1 MNRCEQE
8 LAQLKNYQAILQK
21 NLQKL
26 AEELGRLSKNN
37 NHDDIF
43 VLVVSR
49 RMIEIIM
56 QEICKDIGLDCQ
68 NNMVG
73 TMLSKF
79 REKSNK
85 IIPNIVP
92 SNVYLAMEFIN
103 GLSLPGAH
111 VNPYDPD
118 DIKLVLT
125 SLEKVLRWYVVTYKK
140 WGEPNPN
147 LIGFENLIDFNSK
160 GELKIEISR
169 LPKAASNQF
178 VGREKELNQITQHF
192 ENKDKIGIVGLI
204 GDGGFGKSALTERW
218 VLGIEKKGF
227 GGLKRILAWSF
238 YSQGSHQRTF
248 SSSQDF
254 FVKALPFFGFERE
267 IPQDEV
273 DKARALVE
281 CLNKQA
287 GLLILD
293 GLEPLQQTPD
303 IGGEINDIGI
313 KELLVQLRYARQSKS
328 FILIS
333 SRQEIVEL
341 KNREDYQEL
350 KLNNLDI
357 EDGVKLLE
365 ILEIKG
371 TREEYLEVSKDLQ
384 GHALSLVLLA
394 MLLKQHKRGDI
405 RYAKELPPLE
415 TDQKWGGHAK
425 RVLSYYN
432 TLLSDNERR
441 FMYCLGL
448 FDRPI
453 HWKEKN
459 ALFKNAPYAK
469 PLKNLTDL
477 EWQDLQNA
485 LEIKGLLLKDSNQKA
500 QRLQWDTHALIRQ
513 YFSIQFEKNDKKT
526 FQESHRVLFEYFQSV
541 PDKNQPDTLEEL
553 APLYRAVVHG
563 CLAGEFQKT
572 LYEVYLGRI
581 LRGEEYYSLK
591 KLGAYSQDLIA
602 IAAFFSQDWLQ
613 PVDLSTEN
621 QAWLLAEASYC
632 LMSLGRLADAVA
644 PREAATKLAVK
655 SSNYEQ
661 AASSSGSLVD
671 LLLPIGR
678 LIDAEHAA
686 KQTIEYAE
694 KTDNKFRQM
703 VSYRK
708 LATVLHQQG
717 KLIESQQIFEKAE
730 NLQKENQPNHPY
742 LYSVQGAYYCALLLD
757 LATDDQQRKLILERA
772 NYALT
777 ISKRNNWL
785 LDISFDYLTFAKT
798 YQALQQIDEAQTHF
812 NLAIQG
818 IQNAK
823 KVEFFPEFYLSRA
836 LFYLEQ
842 NQLDS
847 CKADVETANQII
859 ERCGMK
865 LYATDA
871 ALLQSRYYLK
881 KDDRPQATYFCDLA
895 DQLIDET
902 DYHLRSPA
910 LAHLKSQLK

>member
-1 MNRCEQE
+1 M
-8 LAQLKNYQAILQK
+8 
-21 NLQKL
+21 
-26 AEELGRLSKNN
+26 
-37 NHDDIF
+37 
-43 VLVVSR
+43 
-49 RMIEIIM
+49 
-56 QEICKDIGLDCQ
+56 
-68 NNMVG
+68 
-73 TMLSKF
+73 
-79 REKSNK
+79 
-85 IIPNIVP
+85 
-92 SNVYLAMEFIN
+92 
-103 GLSLPGAH
+103 
-111 VNPYDPD
+111 
-118 DIKLVLT
+118 
-125 SLEKVLRWYVVTYKK
+125 
-140 WGEPNPN
+140 
-147 LIGFENLIDFNSK
+147 
-160 GELKIEISR
+160 SR
-169 LPKAASNQF
+169 LPEPASNQF
-178 VGREKELNQITQHF
+178 VGREKELEKINQHF
-192 ENKDKIGIVGLI
+192 ENKDKIGIMGLI

-218 VLGIEKKGF
+218 VLEIEKQGF
-227 GGLKRILAWSF
+227 GGLKRIFAWSF

-254 FVKALPFFGFERE
+254 FAKALPFFGFEKD

-425 RVLSYYN
+425 RVLSYYD

-448 FDRPI
+448 FDRPM

-459 ALFKNAPYAK
+459 ALFKNALYAK
-469 PLKNLTDL
+469 PLKNLADL

-526 FQESHRVLFEYFQSV
+526 FQDSHRVLFDYFQSV
-541 PDKNQPDTLEEL
+541 PDKNKPDTLEEL

-563 CLAGEFQKT
+563 CLAGEFQKARKD
-572 LYEVYLGRI
+572 VYIERI
-581 LRGEEYYSLK
+581 LRGGEEAYSLK

-602 IAAFFSQDWLQ
+602 IAAFFPHGWLQ
-613 PVDLSTEN
+613 PVDLSIEE
-621 QAWLLAEASYC
+621 QAFLLLVASFC
-632 LMSLGRLADAVA
+632 LMSLGRLAESIA
-644 PREAATKLAVK
+644 PCEISIELLVK
-655 SSNYEQ
+655 SNNYKQ
-661 AASSSGSLVD
+661 AANSAKSLVD
-671 LLLPIGR
+671 LLILVGQ
-678 LIDAEHAA
+678 LTDAERVA
-686 KQTIEYAE
+686 KQLIEY
-694 KTDNKFRQM
+694 T
-703 VSYRK
+703 
-708 LATVLHQQG
+708 G
-717 KLIESQQIFEKAE
+717 K
-730 NLQKENQPNHPY
+730 N
-742 LYSVQGAYYCALLLD
+742 
-757 LATDDQQRKLILERA
+757 
-772 NYALT
+772 
-777 ISKRNNWL
+777 
-785 LDISFDYLTFAKT
+785 
-798 YQALQQIDEAQTHF
+798 
-812 NLAIQG
+812 
-818 IQNAK
+818 
-823 KVEFFPEFYLSRA
+823 
-836 LFYLEQ
+836 
-842 NQLDS
+842 
-847 CKADVETANQII
+847 
-859 ERCGMK
+859 
-865 LYATDA
+865 
-871 ALLQSRYYLK
+871 
-881 KDDRPQATYFCDLA
+881 
-895 DQLIDET
+895 
-902 DYHLRSPA
+902 
-910 LAHLKSQLK
+910 

>member
-1 MNRCEQE
+1 MNNDELLE
-8 LAQLKNYQAILQK
+8 LAYEKLAFLEKEAILAIDASAKFKYEYEIKQLKENIETR
-21 NLQKL
+21 NL
-26 AEELGRLSKNN
+26 A
-37 NHDDIF
+37 
-43 VLVVSR
+43 
-49 RMIEIIM
+49 
-56 QEICKDIGLDCQ
+56 GL
-68 NNMVG
+68 
-73 TMLSKF
+73 
-79 REKSNK
+79 
-85 IIPNIVP
+85 
-92 SNVYLAMEFIN
+92 
-103 GLSLPGAH
+103 
-111 VNPYDPD
+111 
-118 DIKLVLT
+118 
-125 SLEKVLRWYVVTYKK
+125 
-140 WGEPNPN
+140 
-147 LIGFENLIDFNSK
+147 ENLL
-160 GELKIEISR
+160 GLREGLREELKIEISR

-178 VGREKELNQITQHF
+178 VGRENELNQITQHF

-218 VLGIEKKGF
+218 VLEIKEKGF

-254 FVKALPFFGFERE
+254 FAKALPFFGFEKE

-350 KLNNLDI
+350 KLNNLEI
-357 EDGVKLLE
+357 EDGANLLT

-425 RVLSYYN
+425 RVLSYYD

-448 FDRPI
+448 FDRPM

-469 PLKNLTDL
+469 PLKNLDDDD
-477 EWQDLQNA
+477 WQDFQNM
-485 LEIKGLLLKDSNQKA
+485 LEIKGLLLKDSNQKG
-500 QRLQWDTHALIRQ
+500 QRIQWDTHALIRQ
-513 YFSIQFEKNDKKT
+513 YFSIQFEQNDKKT
-526 FQESHRVLFEYFQSV
+526 FQDSHRVLFDYFQSV
-541 PDKNQPDTLEEL
+541 PQKDQPDTLEEL

-563 CLAGEFQKT
+563 CLAREYLKA
-572 LYEVYLGRI
+572 LSEVYQERI
-581 LRGEEYYSLK
+581 LRGEEYYSLYK
-591 KLGAYSQDLIA
+591 FGTHSQDLTA
-602 IAAFFSQDWLQ
+602 IAAFFPHGWLQ
-613 PVDLSTEN
+613 PVDLPIEN
-621 QAWLLAEASYC
+621 QAWLLSVASFC

-644 PREAATKLAVK
+644 PSEATTKLFLK
-655 SSNYEQ
+655 LDTYEQ
-661 AASSSGSLVD
+661 SANSSENLVD

-686 KQTIEYAE
+686 KQTIDYAK
-694 KTDNKFRQM
+694 KTDDKLRQM
-703 VSYRK
+703 ISYSK
-708 LATVLHQQG
+708 LAVVLHRRG
-717 KLIESQQIFEKAE
+717 KLIESQQLFEKAE
-730 NLQKENQPNHPY
+730 DLQKEVQPNYPY
-742 LYSVQGAYYCALLLD
+742 LYSIAGAWYCGLLLD
-757 LATDDQQRKLILERA
+757 LAIDDQQRKQILERA
-772 NYALT
+772 KIVSQWNIA
-777 ISKRNNWL
+777 NNAAL
-785 LDISFDYLTFAKT
+785 LDFAFNYLTLAKT

-812 NLAIQG
+812 NLAIQS
-818 IQNAK
+818 IQSAK
-823 KVEFFPEFYLSRA
+823 LTMFMPEFYLSRA

-847 CKADVETANQII
+847 CKADIETANQII

-881 KDDRPQATYFCDLA
+881 KDDRPQAKDFYKIA
-895 DQLIDET
+895 EMLIEET